1 VTTVQGHDAAAATAR
16 LREALEE
23 IAAAL
28 EAADLDRLLQAEGGL
43 ELAMRRLVTMGP
55 TLAAADRAAI
65 RLEIRAARHTLS
77 RCRMLGATL
86 LDVVRLSLEAQGR
99 NPGYGRREDAAAAF
113 GPRALNARG

>member
-1 VTTVQGHDAAAATAR
+1 VTSQGRDVTESTAR

-28 EAADLDRLLQAEGGL
+28 QAADLDRLLRAEAQL
-43 ELAMRRLVTMGP
+43 ELVLRRLAVASRDLT
-55 TLAAADRAAI
+55 TSERETV
-65 RLEIRAARHTLS
+65 RLEIRAARQALN
-77 RCRMLGATL
+77 RCRTLGATL

-99 NPGYGRREDAAAAF
+99 NPGYGRQQDSPVLY

>member
-1 VTTVQGHDAAAATAR
+1 VTIQGNDVAAATAR

-43 ELAMRRLVTMGP
+43 ELAMRRLVTLGP
-55 TLAAADRAAI
+55 SLAAADRTTI

-77 RCRMLGATL
+77 RCRTLGATL

-99 NPGYGRREDAAAAF
+99 NPGYGRHDAGAAAF
-113 GPRALNARG
+113 GPPALNARG